1 MVHLSPS
8 STQCRQDGSY
18 LVRFT
23 GKHKETA
30 WPLGIWPVGDRVS
43 LRQGV
48 AAPSNTCIVWSVLW
62 PLNKLFLQ
70 AATNNDGS
78 GRGGQLLGWPAQ
90 QCCDHACG
98 VSVNRGVRIVMFD
111 PCQSME
117 FNQRSMPADTSNMQ
131 YTSRMRACCIQR
143 SIYKLQKQKCSTK
156 CTRSKNYITT
166 SLTVRQQAIRRVWE
180 WWS

>member
-1 MVHLSPS
+1 MAS
-8 STQCRQDGSY
+8 RQ
-18 LVRFT
+18 
-23 GKHKETA
+23 
-30 WPLGIWPVGDRVS
+30 
-43 LRQGV
+43 QGV
-48 AAPSNTCIVWSVLW
+48 AAT
-62 PLNKLFLQ
+62 
-70 AATNNDGS
+70 
-78 GRGGQLLGWPAQ
+78 GRRCAFQHMHCLICTLTTQQTLSSSCHQQRRQWEGGQLLGWPAQ

-98 VSVNRGVRIVMFD
+98 VSVNRGVRIVKFD

-156 CTRSKNYITT
+156 CTRSNNYITT

-180 WWS
+180 